1 MAKKKSVILPAH
13 IKPERYRL
21 MVHPNIEDFTFK
33 CEETI
38 YLNITKASKEIVLH
52 GVDLKVTEA
61 VLIAGGKEYKPT
73 KISYKPLQDSVVFA
87 FAKPVPKGNAEF
99 NLKFTGVINDKMA
112 GFYRSKYQA
121 NGETKFMA
129 STQFEATDAR
139 RAFLC
144 VDEPSAKAI
153 FDLTFLIPQSHTVV
167 SNTHIEGIKEHESG
181 YKMVSFA
188 PTPKMSTYL
197 VAYIIGELEYLETK
211 TKEGTIVRVFV
222 TPGKKEQAQFG
233 LETTAKMLSYYNDY
247 FGIPYPMA
255 VLDVIAVPDFAAG
268 AMENWGAITYRETAL
283 LIDPEHSS
291 ASAKQRVALV
301 IAHELAHQWFGN
313 LVTMEWW
320 THLWLNEGFASWI
333 EYLAVHHLFPEWDIW
348 TQFVYAD
355 LNRALE
361 LDALKNT
368 HPVEVEV
375 NHPREISEI
384 FDAISYSKGASIIRM
399 LADYIGENDF
409 RKGLNI
415 YLTKYKY
422 SNATTE
428 HLWDSFEEA
437 SGKPVRKLMQKWTK
451 TPGYPLVVI
460 EEDKKGNIKLKQSR
474 FYSSALENKKAR
486 PNRSAKQSGREVS
499 WSLPVGYTTS
509 VSDEKKYILMDKAEV
524 VLKDKISESGWINL
538 NAGQSGV
545 FRVLYD
551 DKTLASLET
560 AVVEK
565 RLGSADRLGLIN
577 DSFATSR
584 AGLTDTAKTLK
595 LLSAYK
601 EEDNYTVLRD
611 LATQLDDLDNIL
623 YGEKFYPKFQ
633 AYIRSIF
640 ASAVKKVGWSKKS
653 GDGHL
658 DSLLREL
665 VLAQAGKYGDAVV
678 IEEARNRFNKF
689 LKDSKSLEPDLRAM
703 VYSLTA
709 KNGDETDYEHFLK
722 LYREANLQEE
732 KNRLAGALCQFKQI
746 PLIKKTLKFILS
758 DEVRNQDAP
767 LFLGAIASNNK
778 ARNLVWKFVKD
789 NWKIIYSRYSGGH
802 MCSRIVTEVTSDF
815 DTNEMAQDIVSFFK
829 KNKAPGMERV
839 VAQAVE
845 RVKSNSAWKKSA
857 LSSVKKFLA

>member
-1 MAKKKSVILPAH
+1 MSTKNKKSIILPAH
-13 IKPERYRL
+13 IRPERYKI
-21 MVHPNIEDFTFK
+21 MVHPNMEDFTFR

-38 YLNITKASKEIVLH
+38 YLKIDKASKEISLH

-61 VLIAGGKEYKPT
+61 ILISAGKEYKT
-73 KISYKPLQDSVVFA
+73 KKISYKPLQDIVLFA
-87 FAKPVPKGNAEF
+87 FDKPVPKGEAEF
-99 NLKFTGVINDKMA
+99 NLKFTGEINDKMA
-112 GFYRSKYQA
+112 GFYRSKYEA

-144 VDEPSAKAI
+144 VDEPSVKAI

-222 TPGKKEQAQFG
+222 TPGKKAQAEFA

-255 VLDVIAVPDFAAG
+255 LLDTIAVPDFAAG

-333 EYLAVHHLFPEWDIW
+333 EYLAVDHLFPEWDIW

-361 LDALKNT
+361 LDSLKNT
-368 HPVEVEV
+368 HPVEVAI
-375 NHPREISEI
+375 NHPSEIREI

-399 LADYIGENDF
+399 LADYLGENNF

-422 SNATTE
+422 ANATTE

-451 TPGYPLVVI
+451 TPGYPLI
-460 EEDKKGNIKLKQSR
+460 SISRDKKGGIKLKQDR
-474 FYSSALENKKAR
+474 FYSSILENK
-486 PNRSAKQSGREVS
+486 AKKTKVS
-499 WSLPVGYTTS
+499 WTVPVGYTTS
-509 VSDEKKYILMDKAEV
+509 TSNEKKYILMDKGETV
-524 VLKDKISESGWINL
+524 VKENISESGWINI
-538 NAGQSGV
+538 NASQSGV
-545 FRVLYD
+545 FRVAYD
-551 DKTLASLET
+551 DQSLIALES
-560 AVVEK
+560 AVIDK

-577 DSFATSR
+577 DSFALAR
-584 AGLTDTAKTLK
+584 AGISDSSKTLK

-601 EEDNYTVLRD
+601 EEDNYTVWRD
-611 LATQLDDLDNIL
+611 LSTQLDDMDNIL

-633 AYIRSIF
+633 SYIQSIF
-640 ASAVKKVGWSKKS
+640 APVVKRVGWSKKP

-658 DSLLREL
+658 DSMLREL
-665 VLAQAGKYGDAVV
+665 VLAQAGKFGDTLV
-678 IEEARNRFNKF
+678 INEAKDRFKKY

-709 KNGDETDYEHFLK
+709 KNGDESDYESMLK
-722 LYREANLQEE
+722 LYREATLQEE
-732 KNRLAGALCQFKQI
+732 KNRLAGALCQFRQL

-758 DEVRNQDAP
+758 KEVRDQDAP
-767 LFLGAIASNNK
+767 LLLAVIAGNNR
-778 ARNLVWKFVKD
+778 ARKTVWQFIKD
-789 NWKIIYSRYSGGH
+789 SWKMIYSRYEGGH
-802 MCSRIVTEVTSDF
+802 LLSRIITETTSDF
-815 DTNEMAQDIVSFFK
+815 DTNEMAKEVSVFFK
-829 KNKAPGMERV
+829 KNKVQGAERV

-845 RVKSNSAWKKSA
+845 RIRSNAAWKKLA
-857 LSSVKKFLA
+857 LPSVRKFFN